1 MNTTP
6 AVLERTETEQIKVVV
21 VEDHLMVRKGVELLL
36 RSEDIA
42 VVGVADG
49 VKYAAALIARRRPD
63 VALVDIGLSDG
74 TGIELTAELAKV
86 APATAV
92 LLYTGTLDAD
102 VAAEAVRSGARGIA
116 LKASEPADL
125 LEAIRTVA
133 AGGTYFDPRF
143 NQVVAARPLVR
154 CEPVLSPREREVFS
168 LLASGMNGEQVA
180 VELVLSPE
188 TVRTHIRNAMGKLHA
203 TTRVHALAL
212 ALYND
217 EISL

>member
-1 MNTTP
+1 MHTTP
-6 AVLERTETEQIKVVV
+6 AVLERTQIEQIKVVV

-42 VVGVADG
+42 VVGVADT
-49 VKYAAALIARRRPD
+49 VKHAASLIARRRPD
-63 VALVDIGLSDG
+63 VALVDIGLPDG
-74 TGIELTAELAKV
+74 SGMDLTSELAKV
-86 APATAV
+86 APATRV
-92 LLYTGTLDAD
+92 LLYTGAVDGGIAADA
-102 VAAEAVRSGARGIA
+102 ARSGARGIA

-133 AGGTYFDPRF
+133 AGGTYFDPRVERIVEA
-143 NQVVAARPLVR
+143 QPLIRP
-154 CEPVLSPREREVFS
+154 EPVLSPRERQVFS
-168 LLASGMNGEQVA
+168 LLANGMSGEQVA
-180 VELVLSPE
+180 RDLVLSPE